1 MENSYFAGRPSI
13 QRIHIRRSGINSLSL
28 KQCAHNGFD
37 QYRSILAIASVRK
50 IHFKKVS
57 LDGRTESSPEGAQG
71 EAPGKKACEHS
82 TGQFYT
88 YSNLNSH
95 INTIYSFL
103 QAMWRKGFPLVL
115 CGGGGGLPKQNSV
128 ILFIGLK
135 RMGTNWCCHLVALV
149 VNTQNTSIITMT

>member
-95 INTIYSFL
+95 FTYNLFISSGNVEEGVSL
-103 QAMWRKGFPLVL
+103 SAMW
-115 CGGGGGLPKQNSV
+115 GGGGLPKQNSV
-128 ILFIGLK
+128 ILFIGLI
-135 RMGTNWCCHLVALV
+135 CEV
-149 VNTQNTSIITMT
+149 IIL